1 MNSPVSSI
9 SSRFS
14 AAVCRQA
21 FRSSRNLA
29 AASVPPFGTLR
40 NLKDDSGLTFG
51 TLRNPED
58 DRGLTFGNFRM
69 YAEERGL
76 TFGADGTPGD
86 RRRLKGKKFGQGF
99 KNRLYSHPTG
109 YPHSTYKDL
118 RTFEESQTSKRQR
131 LLNVSFKK
139 RTRKRRNVLVSSFVG
154 RLKVCTHTPN
164 FKMSQTFEC
173 FFKKRSY
180 KRRNVL
186 VSSFVGRLKVC
197 THTPNFKMSKT
208 FECFLK
214 NKPRPTG
221 YPYSTHK
228 GSRMY
233 KVNRQS

>member
-173 FFKKRSY
+173 F
-180 KRRNVL
+180 
-186 VSSFVGRLKVC
+186 
-197 THTPNFKMSKT
+197 
-208 FECFLK
+208 LK

-228 GSRMY
+228 ASRVY
-233 KVNRQS
+233 KMNRQS

>member
-21 FRSSRNLA
+21 FRSSRNLKDD
-29 AASVPPFGTLR
+29 SGLIFGTLR
-40 NLKDDSGLTFG
+40 NLKDDS
-51 TLRNPED
+51 
-58 DRGLTFGNFRM
+58 GLTFGNFRM

-131 LLNVSFKK
+131 LLNVSLKK
-139 RTRKRRNVLVSSFVG
+139 EPVNEE
-154 RLKVCTHTPN
+154 
-164 FKMSQTFEC
+164 TF
-173 FFKKRSY
+173 
-180 KRRNVL
+180 
-186 VSSFVGRLKVC
+186 
-197 THTPNFKMSKT
+197 
-208 FECFLK
+208 
-214 NKPRPTG
+214 
-221 YPYSTHK
+221 
-228 GSRMY
+228 
-233 KVNRQS
+233 

>member
-29 AASVPPFGTLR
+29 AARVPPFGTLR

-76 TFGADGTPGD
+76 TFGVGGTPVD

-139 RTRKRRNVLVSSFVG
+139 RTRKRRNVLVSRSSTTKS
-154 RLKVCTHTPN
+154 LHTL
-164 FKMSQTFEC
+164 QT
-173 FFKKRSY
+173 S
-180 KRRNVL
+180 KRRRLLNVAFPSDRI
-186 VSSFVGRLKVC
+186 SSFNIQRFAVV
-197 THTPNFKMSKT
+197 
-208 FECFLK
+208 
-214 NKPRPTG
+214 
-221 YPYSTHK
+221 
-228 GSRMY
+228 
-233 KVNRQS
+233 

>member
-1 MNSPVSSI
+1 
-9 SSRFS
+9 
-14 AAVCRQA
+14 
-21 FRSSRNLA
+21 
-29 AASVPPFGTLR
+29 
-40 NLKDDSGLTFG
+40 
-51 TLRNPED
+51 
-58 DRGLTFGNFRM
+58 
-69 YAEERGL
+69 
-76 TFGADGTPGD
+76 
-86 RRRLKGKKFGQGF
+86 LKGKKFGQGF

-118 RTFEESQTSKRQR
+118 RTSEESQTSKRQR

-139 RTRKRRNVLVSSFVG
+139 RTR
-154 RLKVCTHTPN
+154 
-164 FKMSQTFEC
+164 
-173 FFKKRSY
+173 

-228 GSRMY
+228 ASRVY
-233 KVNRQS
+233 KMNRQS

>member
-51 TLRNPED
+51 
-58 DRGLTFGNFRM
+58 NFRM

-76 TFGADGTPGD
+76 TFGVGGTPVD

-154 RLKVCTHTPN
+154 RLKVCTH
-164 FKMSQTFEC
+164 
-173 FFKKRSY
+173 Y
-180 KRRNVL
+180 VL
-186 VSSFVGRLKVC
+186 VD
-197 THTPNFKMSKT
+197 MD
-208 FECFLK
+208 
-214 NKPRPTG
+214 
-221 YPYSTHK
+221 
-228 GSRMY
+228 
-233 KVNRQS
+233 